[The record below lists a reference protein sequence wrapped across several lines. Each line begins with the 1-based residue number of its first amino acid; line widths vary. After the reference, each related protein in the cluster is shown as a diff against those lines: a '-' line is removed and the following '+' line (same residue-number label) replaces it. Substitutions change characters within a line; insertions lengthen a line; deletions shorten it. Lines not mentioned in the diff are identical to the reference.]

1 MSHDEC
7 LTGLRNAKIVAIVRG
22 VALEKMLDTAGALA
36 AGGISCLEITFDH
49 RSQQGRRDTLRGI
62 EVVSRTFPELLI
74 GAGTVLTT
82 RDVEEAR
89 DAGARYMISPNTE
102 PDVIARTREL
112 GLVSMPGAF
121 TPSEVV
127 QAFAAGGDIIKFFP
141 AALLGIPYIKALR
154 GPLAHIPMAAVGG
167 VTPENL
173 GEFLRAGVC
182 AAGIGGSLV
191 DLKAISAGEY
201 GRLTETARRFTLA
214 LNNA

>member
-127 QAFAAGGDIIKFFP
+127 QALSLI
-141 AALLGIPYIKALR
+141 
-154 GPLAHIPMAAVGG
+154 HI
-167 VTPENL
+167 
-173 GEFLRAGVC
+173 
-182 AAGIGGSLV
+182 
-191 DLKAISAGEY
+191 
-201 GRLTETARRFTLA
+201 
-214 LNNA
+214 